1 MARGLY
7 FVQHKWFMALNGL
20 LITIIM
26 AGLSGCAPQPVT
38 VAPQIVC
45 TPNAPNA
52 NIYRSALRTT
62 ANMIVQSAYPSFPT
76 PVSPEITTPTPLL
89 ISIGPESLGARYAAF
104 QYLKDQAT
112 RWSDTETIKLD
123 DLSVIEI
130 IVTFIGPD
138 LVQAVFLNDFLK
150 NGILTSDFDVQL
162 QTVLNSIADR
172 DELLFL
178 VTVTST
184 NNNSSNSISHVIDI
198 PISEMKLNNAG
209 NLESIPGHDDHNLD
223 QPINSSFDPVF
234 GYIAYPLGVLN
245 SNGCN
250 WTLDPK
256 YNTNIVITVPDIKIN
271 DAPSRPYTWTIPYKS
286 LINANIPPDP
296 LMFIPT
302 PGFNPDLIFPLA
314 KPPYPLSQL
323 MVANGSNPDLYW
335 QDFARF
341 IWNQVTLRNY

>member
-1 MARGLY
+1 MARGLFFLQY
-7 FVQHKWFMALNGL
+7 KWFMVV
-20 LITIIM
+20 IMTIIM
-26 AGLSGCAPQPVT
+26 VGLSGCSPQPLT
-38 VAPQIVC
+38 ATPQIVC
-45 TPNAPNA
+45 TPDAPNA
-52 NIYRSALRTT
+52 NIYRSASRTT
-62 ANMIVQSAYPSFPT
+62 ANMIVQSAYPSLPT
-76 PVSPEITTPTPLL
+76 PVSPEIATPMPLL

-104 QYLKDQAT
+104 QYLKDQVT

-123 DLSVIEI
+123 DLNIIEV
-130 IVTFIGPD
+130 IVTFISPD

-162 QTVLNSIADR
+162 QTVLNSIAER

-184 NNNSSNSISHVIDI
+184 NNNNSNSIPHVIDI

-234 GYIAYPLGVLN
+234 GYVAYPLGVLN

-271 DAPSRPYTWTIPYKS
+271 DATSRPYTWTIPYKS

-296 LMFIPT
+296 LMFIPA
-302 PGFNPDLIFPLA
+302 PGFNPDLVFPLT
-314 KPPYPLSQL
+314 KPPYPLSQP

-341 IWNQVTLRNY
+341 IWNQVTLRNYK